1 MIPFLQNI
9 RMLIA
14 YAELRPL
21 SNPIGTGRYLQ
32 TFLTYRIYF
41 NIDQWHVRP
50 PYFKELVGNI
60 RLNTVQAKLAKNI
73 VSGYPLQSSEKVRA
87 LLICLDCDPG
97 GWFQGSGFSAAADRR
112 SGQFDRNRDSGQPG
126 LIRALPLARKMAS
139 LIEIETSNYV
149 KFHIRFQPE
158 FADT

>member
-41 NIDQWHVRP
+41 NIHQWHVRP

-60 RLNTVQAKLAKNI
+60 RLNTMQAKLAKN
-73 VSGYPLQSSEKVRA
+73 
-87 LLICLDCDPG
+87 LIILGMIYFVEHLMG
-97 GWFQGSGFSAAADRR
+97 GKLWK
-112 SGQFDRNRDSGQPG
+112 P
-126 LIRALPLARKMAS
+126 
-139 LIEIETSNYV
+139 
-149 KFHIRFQPE
+149 
-158 FADT
+158 